1 MFNRLFK
8 SATESKDGLSQSQR
22 EAIVDLLNYCMF
34 ADNLVTISE
43 SRFVA
48 AEVDSLNWDPKIS
61 FDYYQGKSIGA
72 ARAALDE
79 PESRKGFFD
88 SINLRLAT
96 PEIRNRAL
104 NLCLKLFLADGTKSE
119 KESAMLGAIRKA
131 LHLAQ

>member
-8 SATESKDGLSQSQR
+8 TSAAPSDGLTQAQR

-34 ADNLVTISE
+34 ADNLVALSE

-48 AEVDSLNWDPKIS
+48 AKVAELNWDPKIS

-79 PESRKGFFD
+79 PDSKKGFFS
-88 SINLRLAT
+88 SINQRLAT
-96 PEIRNRAL
+96 AELRQRAVDL
-104 NLCLKLFLADGTKSE
+104 SQRLFMADGAKSD
-119 KESAMLGAIRKA
+119 KESAVQQEIRQA